1 MPDRLLDNPTCR
13 TPFRREEFQLASVTH
28 AKPVEGEFGLAAGL
42 SAYLLWGFLPIL
54 FEMVSW
60 VGPATV
66 VADRTIWTLVLIGA
80 VLMLGGRTAEVQ
92 AALKDRRT
100 VITMAVAALLLG
112 SNWLIYVYAVDTNN
126 VLEASFGYFINPLMN
141 VAIGMVLL
149 GERQN
154 RWQMVSIAI
163 AVVAIA
169 IQAVGLG
176 GVPYIALSLA
186 FSFAAYGYFR
196 KVAGVG
202 SVAGLF
208 IETLVLVPLAVVY
221 LGYTFMRDGGIG
233 PHADPGTLAMLALTG
248 PATAAPLLLFN
259 YAVRRLRLT
268 TMGMLQYIAP
278 SIAFIL
284 AITLFG
290 EHLNG
295 VRLFSF
301 GLIWLS
307 LAVYTADSY
316 VRHRIRQRAA

>member
-1 MPDRLLDNPTCR
+1 
-13 TPFRREEFQLASVTH
+13 LASVTH

-60 VGPATV
+60 VGAATV
-66 VADRTIWTLVLIGA
+66 VADRTVWTLVLIGG

-92 AALKDRRT
+92 AALRDRRT
-100 VITMAVAALLLG
+100 VITMAAAALLLG

-141 VAIGMVLL
+141 VAIGMVML

-196 KVAGVG
+196 KIAGVG

-208 IETLVLVPLAVVY
+208 IETLVLVPLAVIY
-221 LGYTFMRDGGIG
+221 LGYTFVRDGGIG
-233 PHADPGTLAMLALTG
+233 PHGDPGTLALLILTG

-316 VRHRIRQRAA
+316 VRHRIRLRDA

>member
-1 MPDRLLDNPTCR
+1 M
-13 TPFRREEFQLASVTH
+13 ASVTH

-42 SAYLLWGFLPIL
+42 GAYLLWGFLPIL

-66 VADRTIWTLVLIGA
+66 VADRTVWTLVLIGA

-92 AALKDRRT
+92 AALRDRRT
-100 VITMAVAALLLG
+100 VITMAAAALLLG
-112 SNWLIYVYAVDTNN
+112 GNWLIYVYAVDTNN

-141 VAIGMVLL
+141 VAIGMLLL

-154 RWQMVSIAI
+154 RWQVVSIAI

-196 KVAGVG
+196 KIAGVG

-208 IETLVLVPLAVVY
+208 IETLVLVPLALVY
-221 LGYTFMRDGGIG
+221 LGYTFVRDGGVG
-233 PHADPGTLAMLALTG
+233 PHGDPGTLALLVLTG

-295 VRLFSF
+295 TRLFSF

-316 VRHRIRQRAA
+316 VRHRNRQRAA